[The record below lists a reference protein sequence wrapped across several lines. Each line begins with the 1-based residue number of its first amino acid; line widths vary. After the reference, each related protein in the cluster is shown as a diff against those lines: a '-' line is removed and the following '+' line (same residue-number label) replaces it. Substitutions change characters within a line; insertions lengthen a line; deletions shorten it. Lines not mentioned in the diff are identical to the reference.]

1 MDKEA
6 AYIAASEIPEGTP
19 IIYSEAAIMK
29 WEEIFT
35 VQVKI
40 EKAVE
45 LHNNAGN
52 SVVMISFSGQ
62 VNSELFQ
69 GQILDGGIDT
79 QIIGKE
85 GRPHTLSARYMLQG
99 KDYTGESCQI
109 YIENNGE
116 MHSKSQEALFRT
128 YPKIIT
134 NSKALSYLNEE
145 ILIGEGFPS
154 DFGVNIKIYRWV

>member
-1 MDKEA
+1 M
-6 AYIAASEIPEGTP
+6 
-19 IIYSEAAIMK
+19 MK

-45 LHNNAGN
+45 LHNDAGN

-69 GQILDGGIDT
+69 GQILDGGVDT

-99 KDYTGESCQI
+99 KDHTGESCQI

-116 MHSKSQEALFRT
+116 MDSKSREALFRT

-134 NSKALSYLNEE
+134 NSKALSYLNDE

-154 DFGVNIKIYRWV
+154 DIGVNIKIYRWV